1 MQWMVE
7 EIITAKNKAEKL
19 GFHLSVRL
27 NNTSD
32 ITPESFHILNSV
44 ED

>member
-27 NNTSD
+27 N
-32 ITPESFHILNSV
+32 SV